1 MVEALFDVLQE
12 AVKTVENTA
21 DPEVKVSGSTVPSV

>member
-1 MVEALFDVLQE
+1 MVEAPFDILQE

-21 DPEVKVSGSTVPSV
+21 DPEVKVSGSTVPLV